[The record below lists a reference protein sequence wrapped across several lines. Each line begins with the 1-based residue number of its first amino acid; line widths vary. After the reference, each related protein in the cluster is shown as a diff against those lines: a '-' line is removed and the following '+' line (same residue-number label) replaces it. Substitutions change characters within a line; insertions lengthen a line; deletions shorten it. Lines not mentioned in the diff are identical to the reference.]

1 MKKNLAASDLWPSVE
16 LLFVT
21 VIGASLAAILR
32 YLLPSRGMY
41 GSALLPAVGA
51 AVTATVWVALVWIGL
66 TFDGTWIWV
75 ASLLAGIGASLATAL
90 LLPRHREAADAQA
103 FQELAHH

>member
-1 MKKNLAASDLWPSVE
+1 VE

-21 VIGASLAAILR
+21 VIGAAIAAILR
-32 YLLPSRGMY
+32 YVLPSRGMY

-51 AVTATVWVALVWIGL
+51 AVTATAWVALVWVGL

-75 ASLLAGIGASLATAL
+75 ASLLAGAGAALAAAL
-90 LLPRHREAADAQA
+90 MLPRRREAADVRA
-103 FQELAHH
+103 FEELSHS

>member
-1 MKKNLAASDLWPSVE
+1 ME

-21 VIGASLAAILR
+21 VIGAAIAAILR
-32 YLLPSRGMY
+32 YMLPSRGMY
-41 GSALLPAVGA
+41 GSALLPAIGA

-75 ASLLAGIGASLATAL
+75 ASLLAGSGAALATAL
-90 LLPRHREAADAQA
+90 LLPRRREAADARA
-103 FQELAHH
+103 FEELTQS

>member
-1 MKKNLAASDLWPSVE
+1 ME

-21 VIGASLAAILR
+21 VISACIAAILR
-32 YLLPSRGMY
+32 YVLPARGMY
-41 GSALLPAVGA
+41 GMALLPAVAA

-75 ASLLAGIGASLATAL
+75 ASLVAGGGAALATAL
-90 LLPRHREAADAQA
+90 LLPRYREAADARA
-103 FQELAHH
+103 FDKLSRG

>member
-1 MKKNLAASDLWPSVE
+1 M
-16 LLFVT
+16 T
-21 VIGASLAAILR
+21 VIGAAIAAILR
-32 YLLPSRGMY
+32 YVLPSRGMY

-75 ASLLAGIGASLATAL
+75 ASLLAGAGAALAAAL
-90 LLPRHREAADAQA
+90 ILPSRREAADVRA
-103 FQELAHH
+103 FEELSHS

>member
-1 MKKNLAASDLWPSVE
+1 ME

-21 VIGASLAAILR
+21 VIGASIAAILR
-32 YLLPSRGMY
+32 YMLPSRGLY

-75 ASLLAGIGASLATAL
+75 ISLVAGGGAALATAL
-90 LLPRHREAADAQA
+90 LLPRYREAADARA
-103 FQELAHH
+103 FDDLARG

>member
-1 MKKNLAASDLWPSVE
+1 MRNLAASDSWPNVE

-51 AVTATVWVALVWIGL
+51 AVTATVWVALVWVGL

-75 ASLLAGIGASLATAL
+75 ASLLAGVGAALTTAL
-90 LLPRHREAADAQA
+90 MLPRHREAADARS
-103 FQELAHH
+103 FQEFSRS